1 MGINGADFSTDD
13 LEEVADNWCCTDF
26 IPMAGNIQLVYY
38 RKAGSDDVLVKVLMN
53 EREATL
59 PIATDIAPFYHWS
72 EVRAY
77 FMDVLADMPR

>member
-1 MGINGADFSTDD
+1 
-13 LEEVADNWCCTDF
+13 
-26 IPMAGNIQLVYY
+26 
-38 RKAGSDDVLVKVLMN
+38 MN

-59 PIATDIAPFYHWS
+59 PIATDIAPYYHWS